1 MVSSPQAAH
10 ASYISAEVC
19 HKFRAWTVGRAQSWR
34 MLRRVASFQM
44 RATLWVA
51 KVGKS
56 GRGSPEQSKPAEGKK
71 HVPSSSVA
79 AIS

>member
-1 MVSSPQAAH
+1 
-10 ASYISAEVC
+10 
-19 HKFRAWTVGRAQSWR
+19 

-71 HVPSSSVA
+71 HVPSSTVA